1 MLRTL
6 PKTRDFT
13 ELQRVAMIAVFTL
26 LMIIF
31 TQIKIQT
38 VPVPFTMQ
46 PFAVLQAGLVLS
58 RRDGA
63 LAMATYVG
71 LIALGFPVDSNN
83 IGAAALAGPTA
94 GYIFGFVLAAGVVG
108 FLTERGAERFWLR
121 FAAGLVGIAVIYV
134 FGTAF
139 LKFHLGVDWSKAWEL
154 GVRPFLGLDI
164 LKALIAAGLAEGT
177 RRFLLQTLLP
187 TDKMNNG

>member
-26 LMIIF
+26 LIIIF

-46 PFAVLQAGLVLS
+46 PFAVLLAGLVLGG
-58 RRDGA
+58 RDGA
-63 LAMATYVG
+63 LAMATYAG

-83 IGAAALAGPTA
+83 IGTAALFGPTG
-94 GYIFGFVLAAGVVG
+94 GYIIGFV
-108 FLTERGAERFWLR
+108 
-121 FAAGLVGIAVIYV
+121 FAAGAVGWIVEHGANNFWIRAGAGFVGIAVIYV
-134 FGTAF
+134 FGIVV
-139 LKFHLGVDWSKAWEL
+139 LKNVVGMDWSAAWAA
-154 GVRPFLGLDI
+154 GGRPFLGLDI

-187 TDKMNNG
+187 TDKLNNG